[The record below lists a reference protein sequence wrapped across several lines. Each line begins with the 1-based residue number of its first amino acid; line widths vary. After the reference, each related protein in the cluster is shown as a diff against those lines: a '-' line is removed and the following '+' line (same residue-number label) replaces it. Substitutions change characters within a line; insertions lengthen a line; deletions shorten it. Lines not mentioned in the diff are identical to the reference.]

1 MSVNVQYPN
10 NQMDI
15 EGWHVDKQKR
25 LDLMKANFSQF
36 ATKID
41 FLSKRDGYQYVLG
54 CFGKSQDD
62 LEWRI
67 WKSLRDISKAD
78 EYLYE
83 GTDENE
89 AKAMF
94 KSIINEDVVNKK
106 LEKDEV
112 EKSIKKG
119 GYGSGRKQLPGRQED
134 NEIALEAQNHEQL
147 QELLEW
153 FEKRFPDAGPDEAL
167 RFINAVKKS
176 GETDLEKAKKMA
188 YKRQTPVKVSPSDTS
203 KYEDQLEGSDDKEA
217 SDNADKKGLLAK
229 QKSEKKNL
237 EIEKGK
243 KAAIG
248 EIRDWGGVKY
258 RKTSD
263 GWAKV
268 GKEPSPEE
276 RAEQEELAAKDI
288 ADDENIS
295 IKNEIKNKLS
305 NAQDFGEFLEI
316 IDSTGQGTLEDVFVD
331 YGLEYI
337 DTPGDWAMEDNEA
350 DPQSAYSDIIEYYE
364 GNVSDEDF
372 TKLVDLW
379 NDIKDDDKLA
389 MLQFK
394 KD

>member
-1 MSVNVQYPN
+1 MKQG
-10 NQMDI
+10 DI
-15 EGWHVDKQKR
+15 ER
-25 LDLMKANFSQF
+25 
-36 ATKID
+36 KIQSI
-41 FLSKRDGYQYVLG
+41 LW
-54 CFGKSQDD
+54 GKS
-62 LEWRI
+62 I
-67 WKSLRDISKAD
+67 VDIIDGNGDTHTVIIRALTSK
-78 EYLYE
+78 ENNIVNYLY
-83 GTDENE
+83 
-89 AKAMF
+89 
-94 KSIINEDVVNKK
+94 NK
-106 LEKDEV
+106 
-112 EKSIKKG
+112 
-119 GYGSGRKQLPGRQED
+119 
-134 NEIALEAQNHEQL
+134 
-147 QELLEW
+147 
-153 FEKRFPDAGPDEAL
+153 
-167 RFINAVKKS
+167 
-176 GETDLEKAKKMA
+176 
-188 YKRQTPVKVSPSDTS
+188 
-203 KYEDQLEGSDDKEA
+203 
-217 SDNADKKGLLAK
+217 
-229 QKSEKKNL
+229 